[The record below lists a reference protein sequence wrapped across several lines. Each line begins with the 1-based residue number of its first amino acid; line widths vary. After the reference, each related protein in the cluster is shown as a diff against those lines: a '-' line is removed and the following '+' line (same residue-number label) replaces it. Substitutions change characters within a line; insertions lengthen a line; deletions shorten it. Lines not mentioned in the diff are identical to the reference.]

1 MSDSEKPPST
11 FPQPDEFDSDPR
23 VSFSKLDNKY
33 ILETDNGEEYTY
45 DDALKRW
52 IPSLD
57 ESLMEQQRQAY
68 KMQGVDEEE
77 PANLKTLQEKK
88 KKRKHN
94 DESTTAQKPKKP
106 RVNTA
111 VYVTAIPLDATVS
124 EISSLFSKCGVIAE
138 EIDSGKPRIKMYTD
152 EQGAFKGDALVV
164 YFRPESVNLAIQ
176 MLDDTDFRFGEK
188 GTEGN
193 MRVQP
198 ADFSFKAVQEAPAK
212 ANMRDKMKIIR
223 KTQKLNKYAAVQLE
237 RLIVV
242 WLTWA
247 YSKLTD
253 WDDDDVGPRHSGKAG
268 KVVVLK
274 HMFTLQELEC
284 INMFLTSGFVSQED
298 PAAILDIKEDI
309 REECSKLGEVT
320 NVVLYDKEESGI
332 ATVRFSDPE
341 CARACVQMMNGRF
354 FGGTQVEAYVVEGKV
369 RFKKSGASAAAALQ
383 DDGAGWEAEAGKDD
397 EAQRLDKFG
406 AWLEREKE
414 ATKKAVDS

>member
-223 KTQKLNKYAAVQLE
+223 KTQKLNN
-237 RLIVV
+237 
-242 WLTWA
+242 
-247 YSKLTD
+247 KLTD

-274 HMFTLQELEC
+274 HMFTLQELE
-284 INMFLTSGFVSQED
+284 ED

>member
-1 MSDSEKPPST
+1 MMS
-11 FPQPDEFDSDPR
+11 
-23 VSFSKLDNKY
+23 
-33 ILETDNGEEYTY
+33 
-45 DDALKRW
+45 
-52 IPSLD
+52 
-57 ESLMEQQRQAY
+57 ESNA
-68 KMQGVDEEE
+68 
-77 PANLKTLQEKK
+77 
-88 KKRKHN
+88 
-94 DESTTAQKPKKP
+94 AQKPKKP

-111 VYVTAIPLDATVS
+111 VYVTTIPLDATVS

-152 EQGAFKGDALVV
+152 EQGTFKGDALVV

-188 GTEGN
+188 GAEGN

-198 ADFSFKAVQEAPAK
+198 ADFSFKAVQETPAK

-223 KTQKLNKYAAVQLE
+223 KTQKLN
-237 RLIVV
+237 I
-242 WLTWA
+242 
-247 YSKLTD
+247 KLTD

-274 HMFTLQELEC
+274 HMFTLQELE
-284 INMFLTSGFVSQED
+284 ED

-341 CARACVQMMNGRF
+341 CAQACVQMMNGRF

-414 ATKKAVDS
+414 AAKETADS

>member
-23 VSFSKLDNKY
+23 VSFSKLDNQY

-68 KMQGVDEEE
+68 KIQGVDEEE

-94 DESTTAQKPKKP
+94 DESNAAQKPKKP

-111 VYVTAIPLDATVS
+111 VYVTTIPLDATVS

-152 EQGAFKGDALVV
+152 EQGTFKGDALVV

-188 GTEGN
+188 GAEGN

-198 ADFSFKAVQEAPAK
+198 ADFSFKAVQETPAK

-223 KTQKLNKYAAVQLE
+223 KTQKLNN
-237 RLIVV
+237 
-242 WLTWA
+242 
-247 YSKLTD
+247 KLTD
-253 WDDDDVGPRHSGKAG
+253 WDDDDVGLDIQERQEGC
-268 KVVVLK
+268 VLK
-274 HMFTLQELEC
+274 HMFTLQE
-284 INMFLTSGFVSQED
+284 
-298 PAAILDIKEDI
+298 
-309 REECSKLGEVT
+309 
-320 NVVLYDKEESGI
+320 
-332 ATVRFSDPE
+332 VR
-341 CARACVQMMNGRF
+341 
-354 FGGTQVEAYVVEGKV
+354 
-369 RFKKSGASAAAALQ
+369 
-383 DDGAGWEAEAGKDD
+383 
-397 EAQRLDKFG
+397 
-406 AWLEREKE
+406 
-414 ATKKAVDS
+414 

>member
-1 MSDSEKPPST
+1 MSDNEEPPST

-23 VSFSKLDNKY
+23 VSFSKLDNQY

-68 KMQGVDEEE
+68 KIQGVDEEE

-94 DESTTAQKPKKP
+94 DESNAAQKPKKP

-124 EISSLFSKCGVIAE
+124 EINSLFSKCGVIAE

-188 GTEGN
+188 GAEGN

-198 ADFSFKAVQEAPAK
+198 ADFSFKAVQETPAK

-223 KTQKLNKYAAVQLE
+223 KTQKLNN
-237 RLIVV
+237 
-242 WLTWA
+242 
-247 YSKLTD
+247 KLTD

-274 HMFTLQELEC
+274 HMFTLQELE
-284 INMFLTSGFVSQED
+284 ED

-341 CARACVQMMNGRF
+341 CAQACVQVWFYLSTSMILRPKR
-354 FGGTQVEAYVVEGKV
+354 AK
-369 RFKKSGASAAAALQ
+369 L
-383 DDGAGWEAEAGKDD
+383 
-397 EAQRLDKFG
+397 
-406 AWLEREKE
+406 
-414 ATKKAVDS
+414 TKMAR

>member
-1 MSDSEKPPST
+1 MSDSEKLPST

-52 IPSLD
+52 IPSIQLD

-68 KMQGVDEEE
+68 KIQGVDEEE

-188 GTEGN
+188 GAEGN

-198 ADFSFKAVQEAPAK
+198 ADFSFKAVQETPAK
-212 ANMRDKMKIIR
+212 ANLRDKMKIIR
-223 KTQKLNKYAAVQLE
+223 KTQKLNK
-237 RLIVV
+237 
-242 WLTWA
+242 
-247 YSKLTD
+247 
-253 WDDDDVGPRHSGKAG
+253 HSGKAG

-274 HMFTLQELEC
+274 HMFTLQELE
-284 INMFLTSGFVSQED
+284 ED

-341 CARACVQMMNGRF
+341 CAQACVQMMNGRF
-354 FGGTQVEAYVVEGKV
+354 FGGTQVEAYVVDGKV

-383 DDGAGWEAEAGKDD
+383 DDGAGWEAEASKDD

-406 AWLEREKE
+406 AWLEREE
-414 ATKKAVDS
+414 ATKKTADS

>member
-1 MSDSEKPPST
+1 MSDTENPPST
-11 FPQPDEFDSDPR
+11 FPKPEDFDSDPR

-33 ILETDNGEEYTY
+33 ILETDNGEEFMY

-68 KMQGVDEEE
+68 KIQGVDEEE
-77 PANLKTLQEKK
+77 PANLKALQEKK

-94 DESTTAQKPKKP
+94 SDESHPPQKPKKP

-111 VYVTAIPLDATVS
+111 VYVTAIPLDATLS

-138 EIDSGKPRIKMYTD
+138 EIDSGQPRIKMYTD
-152 EQGAFKGDALVV
+152 DQGQFKGDALVV

-188 GTEGN
+188 GTDGN

-198 ADFSFKAVQEAPAK
+198 ADFSFKAVQDAPAK
-212 ANMRDKMKIIR
+212 VNMKEKMKIMR
-223 KTQKLNKYAAVQLE
+223 KTQKLNN
-237 RLIVV
+237 
-242 WLTWA
+242 
-247 YSKLTD
+247 KLTD
-253 WDDDDVGPRHSGKAG
+253 WDDDDIGPRQLAKTG

-274 HMFTLQELEC
+274 HMFTLQELE
-284 INMFLTSGFVSQED
+284 ED

-309 REECSKLGEVT
+309 REECAKLGEVT
-320 NVVLYDKEESGI
+320 NVVLYDKEESGV
-332 ATVRFSDPE
+332 ATVRFSEPD
-341 CARACVQMMNGRF
+341 CAQACVQMMNGRF
-354 FGGTQVEAYVVEGKV
+354 FGGTKVEAYIAEGKV

-383 DDGAGWEAEAGKDD
+383 DDGAGWEADNGKDD

-406 AWLEREKE
+406 AWLEQEKGE
-414 ATKKAVDS
+414 TKTTGS

>member
-1 MSDSEKPPST
+1 
-11 FPQPDEFDSDPR
+11 
-23 VSFSKLDNKY
+23 
-33 ILETDNGEEYTY
+33 
-45 DDALKRW
+45 
-52 IPSLD
+52 
-57 ESLMEQQRQAY
+57 MEQQRQAY
-68 KMQGVDEEE
+68 KIQGVDEEE

-188 GTEGN
+188 GAEGN

-198 ADFSFKAVQEAPAK
+198 ADFSFKAVQETPAK
-212 ANMRDKMKIIR
+212 ANLRDKMKIIR
-223 KTQKLNKYAAVQLE
+223 KTQKLNN
-237 RLIVV
+237 
-242 WLTWA
+242 
-247 YSKLTD
+247 KLTD

-274 HMFTLQELEC
+274 HMFTLQELE
-284 INMFLTSGFVSQED
+284 ED

-341 CARACVQMMNGRF
+341 CAQACVQMMNGRF
-354 FGGTQVEAYVVEGKV
+354 FGGTQVEAYVVDGKV

-383 DDGAGWEAEAGKDD
+383 DDGAGWEAEASKDD

-406 AWLEREKE
+406 AWLEREE
-414 ATKKAVDS
+414 ATKKTADS